1 MRFRDGAR
9 SVASA
14 EAEAVASTARLT
26 RVVGPEPG
34 VYRLEPSDGSP
45 GDGPVWPA
53 ERAGDGGVDGASVGG
68 AGASVG
74 GAGASVGGAG
84 ASVGG
89 AGARAGGVDPA
100 AARRALAALDPGRR
114 AVRALAVVALVV
126 AIVVGFLVWRSR
138 PHAEPVPAVA
148 ASAVAAPSTSSA
160 TIVVSVLGRVQ
171 RPGLVRLPYGA
182 RVADAIEAAGGVLP
196 GTDLGYLNLAR
207 KVVDG
212 ELLAIG
218 VGPVPSA
225 PVTGAP
231 GGAGPPGLINLNT
244 ATVAELDTLPG
255 VGPVLA
261 QRIVDHRNRTGGFKS
276 VEELREVDGVGDA
289 RFEQIKDLV
298 TV

>member
-1 MRFRDGAR
+1 MRFREGAR
-9 SVASA
+9 SGVPAGPAVPAGSA
-14 EAEAVASTARLT
+14 VPAVPAVSAVSAHAEAVAGAARLT

-34 VYRLEPSDGSP
+34 VYRLESAGEPLAGSP
-45 GDGPVWPA
+45 AVPGPGGAAVVGGG
-53 ERAGDGGVDGASVGG
+53 EAGAAAG
-68 AGASVG
+68 AGA
-74 GAGASVGGAG
+74 
-84 ASVGG
+84 
-89 AGARAGGVDPA
+89 DPA
-100 AARRALAALDPGRR
+100 AVRRALAALDPGRR

-138 PHAEPVPAVA
+138 PRAEPVPAVA
-148 ASAVAAPSTSSA
+148 ASAVAVSASPAA
-160 TIVVSVLGRVQ
+160 TIVVSVLGRVH
-171 RPGLVRLPYGA
+171 RPGLVRLPHGA

-225 PVTGAP
+225 PGAGAP
-231 GGAGPPGLINLNT
+231 GGSGGPPGLINLNT

-261 QRIVDHRNRTGGFKS
+261 QRIVDHRSRNGGFKS
-276 VEELREVDGVGDA
+276 VEELRKVEGVGDA